1 MLFLVLFH
9 TDMYHAKLKMKT
21 YLLTTVLDS
30 KGILSECKAKM
41 RELLQWVETYR
52 SQLRPLNENEDVDT
66 TFLADRPSRAKK
78 ILSFIENTVYPSASA
93 GEVEIRAGL
102 KAGRQ
107 AEEILSYPPF
117 TEWTIAIDNQLAA
130 EALITQVKTPD
141 ADVSE
146 VEDDEVLHM
155 PVGDPDVDMTLVLLR
170 SLSWIYAT
178 LRHNLLAESD
188 VEFWRRCRSVTS
200 LVQSGNM
207 IEVAFGY
214 QICIVGTILNSV
226 CHVQVDGP

>member
-1 MLFLVLFH
+1 MQ
-9 TDMYHAKLKMKT
+9 M
-21 YLLTTVLDS
+21 LTTPVVMKCRS
-30 KGILSECKAKM
+30 SAASM
-41 RELLQWVETYR
+41 RMTYR
-52 SQLRPLNENEDVDT
+52 PLVTASKKNKT
-66 TFLADRPSRAKK
+66 TPTHIRAYWNKPRSGGHARAFGKFGDWSGGHFLADRPSRAKK
-78 ILSFIENTVYPSASA
+78 ILSFIENTVYLSASA
-93 GEVEIRAGL
+93 GEVAIRAGL

-130 EALITQVKTPD
+130 EALIAQVKTPD
-141 ADVSE
+141 ADMTE

-155 PVGDPDVDMTLVLLR
+155 PVGDPDVDMTLVPLR
-170 SLSWIYAT
+170 SLNWSYAT
-178 LRHNLLAESD
+178 LRHHLLAESD

>member
-1 MLFLVLFH
+1 M
-9 TDMYHAKLKMKT
+9 
-21 YLLTTVLDS
+21 
-30 KGILSECKAKM
+30 
-41 RELLQWVETYR
+41 
-52 SQLRPLNENEDVDT
+52 
-66 TFLADRPSRAKK
+66 
-78 ILSFIENTVYPSASA
+78 
-93 GEVEIRAGL
+93 
-102 KAGRQ
+102 
-107 AEEILSYPPF
+107 SYPPF

-130 EALITQVKTPD
+130 EALIAQVKTPD
-141 ADVSE
+141 ADVTE

-155 PVGDPDVDMTLVLLR
+155 PVGDPDVDMTLVPLR
-170 SLSWIYAT
+170 SLNWSYAT
-178 LRHNLLAESD
+178 LRHHLLAEGD

>member
-1 MLFLVLFH
+1 
-9 TDMYHAKLKMKT
+9 MYHAKLKMKT

-41 RELLQWVETYR
+41 RELLLWV
-52 SQLRPLNENEDVDT
+52 
-66 TFLADRPSRAKK
+66 KH
-78 ILSFIENTVYPSASA
+78 NTVAKH
-93 GEVEIRAGL
+93 R
-102 KAGRQ
+102 KAGQ
-107 AEEILSYPPF
+107 SIELFFELP
-117 TEWTIAIDNQLAA
+117 
-130 EALITQVKTPD
+130 
-141 ADVSE
+141 
-146 VEDDEVLHM
+146 
-155 PVGDPDVDMTLVLLR
+155 LVFHCA
-170 SLSWIYAT
+170 SNWSSAT
-178 LRHNLLAESD
+178 LRHHLLAESD